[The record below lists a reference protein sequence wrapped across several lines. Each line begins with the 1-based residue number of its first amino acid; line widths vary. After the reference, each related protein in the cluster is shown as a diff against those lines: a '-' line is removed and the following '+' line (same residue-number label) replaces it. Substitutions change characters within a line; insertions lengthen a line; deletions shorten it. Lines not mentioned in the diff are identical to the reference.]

1 VSVKWQD
8 LPAFETSWQ
17 SSRDNN
23 KNFPH
28 LHLEDKVNVYGGVL
42 VGSSPIKSPLGS
54 PNKHRSFTRGE
65 EIGMSVTDYTRV
77 GGDLSVREFS

>member
-1 VSVKWQD
+1 M
-8 LPAFETSWQ
+8 
-17 SSRDNN
+17 
-23 KNFPH
+23 
-28 LHLEDKVNVYGGVL
+28 NVYGGVL